1 MNRNNS
7 SKSAEGI
14 VYLVGAGPGD
24 VGLFTLRGMELLQQA
39 DVVVYDALV
48 GSGIVALIPDGA
60 ERVYVGKRNHHHTKE
75 QDEISRLLVE
85 KAREGKR
92 CVRLKGG
99 DPYLFGRGGEEAQV
113 LKRNGIPFETV
124 SGVTSAFAV
133 PASVGIPVT
142 HREYASSVHIITAHR
157 VAVVN
162 SKEQPGSLSEIRV
175 GLSDGNREMLYEDEA
190 IDYKALLRAGGT
202 YVFLM
207 GLTALPKIVKGFLQ
221 AGMREDMPVAVIS
234 NGTTAAAKKTVA
246 TLTTIAE
253 RASSMPTPAVIVVGE
268 VCALSEELDIGLSK
282 ELFGRRIIVCSS
294 ARTKGSIT
302 QVLRDKGAE
311 VIEKQMINV
320 RAKKDQQELRRALER
335 MSSYQWLVF
344 TSPEGV
350 RIFFAEWREM
360 KRDIR
365 ELANIRIAAIG
376 EKTASEIESRY
387 LKVDLVPAN
396 HEGGAF
402 GKELAKVIGAG
413 EHVLIPRAQDGGAAL
428 VEEISRV
435 TDVVITDIPIYE
447 TELRTE
453 VDESLRAL
461 VEDDV
466 ETMLVFA
473 SASSVNGFLAATRG
487 MDYNH
492 CRCVCIGNQTK
503 TAAEKLNLSCFV
515 SKEASME
522 SLFDL
527 ILESEAWN

>member
-48 GSGIVALIPDGA
+48 GSEIVALIPDGA

-113 LKRNGIPFETV
+113 LKCNGIPFETV

-162 SKEQPGSLSEIRV
+162 SKEQPGSLSEIRA

-207 GLTALPKIVKGFLQ
+207 GLTALPNIVQGFLQ
-221 AGMREDMPVAVIS
+221 VGMRSDIPVAVIS
-234 NGTTAAAKKTVA
+234 NGTMAAVKKTVA
-246 TLTTIAE
+246 TLATIEKEA
-253 RASSMPTPAVIVVGE
+253 AGMQAPAIIVVGD
-268 VCALSEELDIGLSK
+268 VCALSDELDTRSAKRLSGK
-282 ELFGRRIIVCSS
+282 RVIICSS
-294 ARTKGSIT
+294 ERKKGTIA
-302 QVLRDKGAE
+302 QPLRENGAE
-311 VIEKQMINV
+311 VIEKTMITVQANQD
-320 RAKKDQQELRRALER
+320 RAQLQEAIEE
-335 MSSYQWLVF
+335 MGKYQWLVF

-350 RIFFAEWREM
+350 TIFFDEWRRM
-360 KRDIR
+360 RRDIR
-365 ELANIRIAAIG
+365 ELGTVRIAAIG
-376 EKTASEIESRY
+376 EKTAAEIENKC
-387 LKVDLVPAN
+387 LKVDLTPAV
-396 HEGGAF
+396 HDGGAF
-402 GKELAKVIGAG
+402 GKELAKVIEPG
-413 EHVLIPRAQDGGAAL
+413 EHVLIPRAVQGGASL
-428 VEEISRV
+428 IDEISQV
-435 TDVVITDIPIYE
+435 KDVIITDLPIYE
-447 TELRTE
+447 TVQRSATDEALR
-453 VDESLRAL
+453 VL
-461 VEDDV
+461 VGDDV
-466 ETMLVFA
+466 ETMLVFT
-473 SASSVNGFLAATRG
+473 SASSVKGFLAVTED

-492 CRCVCIGNQTK
+492 CRCACIGNQTK
-503 TAAEKLNLSCFV
+503 RAAQKLNIPCYV
-515 SKEASME
+515 SEEARME
-522 SLFDL
+522 SLLDL
-527 ILESEAWN
+527 VLKPETWN